1 MTEMRTEARSNG
13 LRVARPRSKL
23 AILSIM
29 TPIIIVMLF
38 ATFATPQFLGS
49 AEASGNPAPSSSS
62 SALVYQWTV
71 PSTSKVTLSLI
82 DPKATPK
89 FTIKLYGCW
98 IWGEIL
104 GEAPGFIQGD
114 WSSSPFYMTV
124 KDSQIVKVKI
134 STNTWVT
141 PQQVTIDWN
150 AGTLTVENGT
160 PFDAVA
166 VKFSIK
172 QPPIHACG
180 TIGNL

>member
-1 MTEMRTEARSNG
+1 MVSLAEMQR
-13 LRVARPRSKL
+13 KL
-23 AILSIM
+23 AVFSIM
-29 TPIIIVMLF
+29 TIIITVMLV
-38 ATFATPQFLGS
+38 AAFATPQLIRP
-49 AEASGNPAPSSSS
+49 AEANGNPTRSS

-71 PSTSKVTLSLI
+71 PSASKVTLSLI